1 MALLNRIRHENPAL
15 HQLTNIQFLPADN
28 DQILFYAKITEDR
41 SNMLLIAVNLDP
53 WQWHECTV
61 TVPAGLLGTVAGQ
74 TYRVVDLITGS
85 AYTWGERNYVR
96 LAPETEPAHIMRVER
111 GA

>member
-1 MALLNRIRHENPAL
+1 
-15 HQLTNIQFLPADN
+15 
-28 DQILFYAKITEDR
+28 
-41 SNMLLIAVNLDP
+41 
-53 WQWHECTV
+53 
-61 TVPAGLLGTVAGQ
+61 LLGTAPGQ

-96 LAPETEPAHIMRVER
+96 LAPQTEPAHIMRVER